1 MTAEAKQFPE
11 LGWQMLG
18 AAVDLAIKVV
28 EANPAEL
35 VAIITA
41 ARKGGNGTS
50 GEQALLTA
58 MRAIHLGAIA
68 QVEIADAAIAVIAG
82 CSNLASEAA
91 LATIGPSAAN
101 HN

>member
-1 MTAEAKQFPE
+1 MSVPE
-11 LGWQMLG
+11 RPFSETWALLG
-18 AAVDLAIKVV
+18 AS
-28 EANPAEL
+28 AEL
-35 VAIITA
+35 AAKLVDADSSELVSPLMA

-82 CSNLASEAA
+82 CSNRANEAA
-91 LATIGPSAAN
+91 LATIGPSEGATA
-101 HN
+101 